1 MYTFHI
7 YAVNN
12 FHHEDRRSKPAGIQ
26 VFVTPGSVG
35 RGSTVRLSAVDN

>member
-1 MYTFHI
+1 MYTFPI

-12 FHHEDRRSKPAGIQ
+12 FHHENLRSKPAGIHGLLD
-26 VFVTPGSVG
+26 PGTAG